1 MVDHQPETDPMRL
14 PPALLAIDIFGT
26 LLLAAGIYGM
36 VAEEAKVGAV
46 DLSEL
51 ALPLVIVGA
60 FLMAPLIIYV
70 IRHVLSAPER

>member
-1 MVDHQPETDPMRL
+1 MRL

-36 VAEEAKVGAV
+36 VAEEAMVGAV
-46 DLSEL
+46 DLGEL

-70 IRHVLSAPER
+70 IRHALSGPER